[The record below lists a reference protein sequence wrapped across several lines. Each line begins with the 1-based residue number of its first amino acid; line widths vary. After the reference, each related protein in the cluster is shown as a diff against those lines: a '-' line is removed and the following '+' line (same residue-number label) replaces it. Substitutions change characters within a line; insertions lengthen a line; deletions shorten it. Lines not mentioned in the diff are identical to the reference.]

1 MSNSRTD
8 LIVFAIGGNALVRSG
23 EKGTFDEQYH
33 NVQVAVRQIVD
44 FMKSDNNKNRIV
56 LTHGNGPQV
65 GATFV
70 RHRLAEDYY
79 PALPLYV
86 CTCGNAGVYRISY

>member
-23 EKGTFDEQYH
+23 EKGTFEEQYH

-65 GATFV
+65 GATLV
-70 RHRLAEDYY
+70 RPRLADDYY
-79 PALPLYV
+79 L
-86 CTCGNAGVYRISY
+86 VYLGRISLDDLFYWKLSQ